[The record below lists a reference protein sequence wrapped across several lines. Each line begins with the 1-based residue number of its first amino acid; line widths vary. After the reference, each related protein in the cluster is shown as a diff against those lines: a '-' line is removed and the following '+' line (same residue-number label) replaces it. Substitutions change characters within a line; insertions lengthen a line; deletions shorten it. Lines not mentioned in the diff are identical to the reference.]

1 MRHQVKIPPSQ
12 IQRHTATGM
21 DTVVLRVLQMP
32 QQEAVPAQLGNLDA
46 DGLGGSGGAVQ
57 VKWPHSHTYTLFP
70 SYK

>member
-46 DGLGGSGGAVQ
+46 DGLGGSGGAV
-57 VKWPHSHTYTLFP
+57 
-70 SYK
+70 